1 MKPTHLSK
9 NRSFVLVPQAG
20 SLLFRRLA
28 VGGLWQ
34 RQNGGLPIRD
44 TADCPSAP
52 RSGALRLLTS
62 AATLSALLLVGAGEL
77 FAEETNAPTVTATNI
92 TETHITSK
100 TVDFDLKTRQA
111 IYHGNVRVEDPRVNL
126 SCEVL
131 IANIPEGGGRVDS
144 IVAETNVVI
153 LLPDKGAT
161 NRATADRAVYTYSI
175 SGGVTN
181 EVLELQ
187 GSPAIETAQGTLK
200 GDSIIWDRANDTIKA
215 TNQRMVVR
223 QEEKDGDTNAIPEL
237 RSLKP

>member
-1 MKPTHLSK
+1 MKPMQLLTNGPDLLNSG
-9 NRSFVLVPQAG
+9 RGLPQYRTLARLLHGLADQLCARVVMLLLG
-20 SLLFRRLA
+20 SLLLSG
-28 VGGLWQ
+28 VGTGTAFAAETI
-34 RQNGGLPIRD
+34 LP
-44 TADCPSAP
+44 
-52 RSGALRLLTS
+52 
-62 AATLSALLLVGAGEL
+62 AAS
-77 FAEETNAPTVTATNI
+77 TNS

-126 SCEVL
+126 SCEIL
-131 IANIPEGGGRVDS
+131 TANIPEGGGRVDS
-144 IVAETNVVI
+144 IIAETNVVI

-175 SGGVTN
+175 SGGITN